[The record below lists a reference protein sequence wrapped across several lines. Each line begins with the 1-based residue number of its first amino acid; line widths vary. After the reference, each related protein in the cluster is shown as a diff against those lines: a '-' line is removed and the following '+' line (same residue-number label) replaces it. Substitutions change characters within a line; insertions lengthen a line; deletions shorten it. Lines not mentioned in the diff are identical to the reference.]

1 MPAETAALRTPH
13 ILFVLVCFQPPESNS
28 PNATLY
34 VVNDSKGTG
43 FALRPLTLKLLM
55 DNQELASVKN
65 HQIAKLSISPG
76 DHGFALK
83 IARKDVTVLHVKPGE
98 TYFMR
103 VMVDQGFAYAATR
116 CVLMSADEASYWIP
130 EANQFRKE
138 AKPPPTSETATNSSS
153 RSVVNISSSPTG
165 AEITLDGSFAGNTP
179 SSLNV
184 APGDHAIVLNLAGYQ
199 TWERQIKL
207 KEGTITVSSY
217 LIPSGSQSPA
227 ETSPETQS
235 LGDAA
240 RAARMRKDASPH

>member
-1 MPAETAALRTPH
+1 MKVFGEFAFAIALLTSCTLFAESKS
-13 ILFVLVCFQPPESNS
+13 Q
-28 PNATLY
+28 NATLY

-55 DNQELASVKN
+55 DNQELASVRN
-65 HQIAKLSISPG
+65 HQVAKLSISPG

-83 IARKDVTVLHVKPGE
+83 IARKDVTVLHVKPGA

-138 AKPPPTSETATNSSS
+138 AKKPTSETATSSS
-153 RSVVNISSSPTG
+153 RSVVNISSNPTG
-165 AEITLDGSFAGNTP
+165 AEIILDGSFAGNTP

-184 APGDHAIVLNLAGYQ
+184 APGDHAIVLKLAGYQ

-207 KEGTITVSSY
+207 TEGTITVSSH
-217 LIPSGSQSPA
+217 LIPSGGQFPA
-227 ETSPETQS
+227 ETSPDTQS

-240 RAARMRKDASPH
+240 RAVRTRKDASPH